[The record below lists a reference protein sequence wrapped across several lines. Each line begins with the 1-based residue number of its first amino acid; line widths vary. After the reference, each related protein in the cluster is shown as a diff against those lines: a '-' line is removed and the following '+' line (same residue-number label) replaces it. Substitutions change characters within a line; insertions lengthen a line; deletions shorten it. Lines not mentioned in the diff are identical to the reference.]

1 MQHIITFNLL
11 CFEAF
16 QRRDTN
22 MGGGDTR
29 LWVAFKFSLI
39 FVDIIT

>member
-1 MQHIITFNLL
+1 MLTFNLL

-16 QRRDTN
+16 KRRDTN

-29 LWVAFKFSLI
+29 LQVAFKLSLI